1 MQINIAGKNTETGGA
16 FQEHAQSALTGAVTK
31 YFDRAVSGNITLVK
45 GTAGFEARIRVNLTN
60 RIEMESTGRANDAHI
75 ALDEAVDHIEKR
87 LRRFKRKLKNHRA
100 EPAREVLPATVTYF
114 APEPES
120 GAGGADAGSDAAS
133 PPVLAEMDYDIH
145 LMSVDEA
152 VMAFELSGKPALM
165 FRNKAH
171 MGLNMI
177 YRRDDGSIGW
187 VDPRGN
193 R

>member
-1 MQINIAGKNTETGGA
+1 MQISIAGKNTETGVA
-16 FQEHAQSALTGAVTK
+16 FQEHAETALAGAVTK
-31 YFDRAVSGNITLVK
+31 YFDRAVSGTITLEK
-45 GTAGFEARIRVNLTN
+45 NAMGFETRIRVNLTN
-60 RIEMESTGRANDAHI
+60 RIDMESTGRASDAHV
-75 ALDEAVDHIEKR
+75 ALDEAVGHIEKR
-87 LRRFKRKLKNHRA
+87 LRRFKRRLKNHRS
-100 EPAREVLPATVTYF
+100 EPSREVLPATVTYF
-114 APEPES
+114 APEPEKEE
-120 GAGGADAGSDAAS
+120 AGGKAQADAA

-152 VMAFELSGKPALM
+152 VMAFELSGKPALL
-165 FRNKAH
+165 FRNKGH